1 MFQTL
6 FPYIRKYHIAFLAG
20 FVFVIFKNFFQSLSP
35 QVVKTAI
42 DRLSHPGMPG
52 GAYVYSKWIEPLAQ
66 RSEVDI
72 LTICVVL
79 FIALE
84 TGHGF
89 FLFGMRRTMIVA
101 SRKIEYDFRND
112 FFAHLQ
118 RLHLRFFQYART
130 GDMMS
135 RASNDLANAR
145 EVLGPG
151 IMYTA
156 NMLVSFAF
164 VLPMMIAIDGG
175 LTLIVFLPLLFLSLG
190 VNRLATVMHRRAQ
203 AVQEK
208 LSDISAYAQ
217 ESFSGIRIIKAFALE
232 MIHQARFDRLNRD
245 YILTNLSMVKIR
257 GLMMSSVILTIGMSI
272 AALLWYGGSLVMAGS
287 ITLGDFAAFS
297 FYLAMLIWPMFALG
311 WVINI
316 FQRGSA
322 SLKRMNEILQTPPA
336 ISDAKAL
343 PISQAIKG
351 NIEFRDLTFAYN
363 GQPVLFDIK
372 LSVAPGQTLGIVGQT
387 GSGKSTLVSLIP
399 RLYELPE
406 NRLFIDDCEIHTIPL
421 ERLRLSIGMAPQDP
435 FLFSD
440 TIRRNLLFGNPGAS
454 EEDMIRAAQIANIH
468 DSVTAFPEQYDTVIG
483 ERGITLSGGQKQ
495 RLTIARALIRQP
507 SILILDDALSSVD
520 TQTEDAILSGLKDI
534 MKDRA
539 TLMVSHRIQTIRHA
553 DHIVYLVGGR
563 IAEEGTHDELMARNG
578 AYALMYRHQ
587 LLEEEMTKIGSD

>member
-6 FPYIRKYHIAFLAG
+6 FPYIKKYRAAFIIG
-20 FVFVIFKNFFQSLSP
+20 SVFVVFKNFFQSLSP

-42 DRLSHPGMPG
+42 DRLSRPEMPSS
-52 GAYVYSKWIEPLAQ
+52 AYVYREWIEPLAQ
-66 RSEVDI
+66 GSGLEI
-72 LTICVVL
+72 LTLCVIL
-79 FIALE
+79 FVALE

-164 VLPMMIAIDGG
+164 VLPMMIAIDGA

-232 MIHQARFDRLNRD
+232 MIHQTRFDRLNRE

-272 AALLWYGGSLVMAGS
+272 AALLWYGGSLVMAGKIS
-287 ITLGDFAAFS
+287 LGDFTAFS

-322 SLKRMNEILQTPPA
+322 SVKRMNEILRTPPA
-336 ISDAKAL
+336 ISDAKAVPGSL
-343 PISQAIKG
+343 TLTGK
-351 NIEFRDLTFAYN
+351 IEFRDLTFAYN
-363 GQPVLFDIK
+363 GQPALHGIS
-372 LSVAPGQTLGIVGQT
+372 LSIESGQTFGIVGQT

-406 NRLFIDDCEIHTIPL
+406 NRLFIDGREIHTIPL
-421 ERLRLSIGMAPQDP
+421 EQLRLSIGMAPQDP

-440 TIRRNLLFGNPGAS
+440 TIRRNILFGNSGAS
-454 EEDMIRAAQIANIH
+454 DDDMIHAARIAQIH
-468 DSVTAFPEQYDTVIG
+468 DAIMAFPDQYDTVIG

-495 RLTIARALIRQP
+495 RLTIARAIIRKP
-507 SILILDDALSSVD
+507 PILILDDALSSVD
-520 TQTEDAILSGLKDI
+520 TQTEDAILSGLKEI
-534 MKDRA
+534 MKGRT

-553 DHIVYLVGGR
+553 GHIVYLDGGR
-563 IAEEGTHDELMARNG
+563 ITEEGTHDELLTRNG

-587 LLEEEMTKIGSD
+587 LLEEEMTKI